1 MPVAVRICPDQM
13 SRDEYDHVIKDLE
26 DAGYGEPEGRQLHA
40 AYGHDHVHM
49 FEIWD
54 SPEQFEAHQRQFLA
68 TLEAA
73 GMDAG
78 TCEVHPLHSDLPD

>member
-13 SRDEYDHVIKDLE
+13 SKDEYDQVIKDLE
-26 DAGYGEPEGRQLHA
+26 DAGCGEPEGRRLHA
-40 AYGHDHVHM
+40 AYGDDKVHV

-54 SPEQFEAHQRQFLA
+54 SEEQFNAHHQQFMA

-73 GMDAG
+73 GLDAG
-78 TCEVHPLHSDLPD
+78 TCEVHPMQSDHPD